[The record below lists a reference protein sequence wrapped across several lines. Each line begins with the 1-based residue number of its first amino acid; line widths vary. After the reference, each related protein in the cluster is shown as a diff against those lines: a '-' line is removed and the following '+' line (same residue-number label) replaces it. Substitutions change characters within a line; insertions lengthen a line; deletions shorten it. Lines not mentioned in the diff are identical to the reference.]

1 MTDTIGAAI
10 EHLYKQKVLG
20 APVRDPMQ
28 GNGDS
33 LADCYVGLL
42 DFASLVLWALQVS
55 TSPFGI
61 FFFNP
66 LCYVRDSCKINV
78 NNMELQ
84 FLLRGRHA

>member
-28 GNGDS
+28 GNSDS

-55 TSPFGI
+55 TSSFSI
-61 FFFNP
+61 FFLKPFFHI
-66 LCYVRDSCKINV
+66 RDSCRINV
-78 NNMELQ
+78 DNMAL
-84 FLLRGRHA
+84 

>member
-28 GNGDS
+28 GDSDS

-55 TSPFGI
+55 TSS
-61 FFFNP
+61 
-66 LCYVRDSCKINV
+66 LRDSCRINV
-78 NNMELQ
+78 DNMELQ
-84 FLLRGRHA
+84 FLLCGLLA

>member
-1 MTDTIGAAI
+1 MIDTIGAAI

-28 GNGDS
+28 GNSDS

-55 TSPFGI
+55 TSSFSI
-61 FFFNP
+61 FFLKPF
-66 LCYVRDSCKINV
+66 CHIRDSCRINV
-78 NNMELQ
+78 DNMAL
-84 FLLRGRHA
+84 